1 MDFPELAARTRRFSL
16 GAPRAVTVA
25 DDGSRVVFL
34 RSGGPEDTVEALWLL
49 DVGSGEERL
58 VADPAALLGADAD
71 PAALSP
77 GERALRERL
86 RLSSAG
92 IGSYA
97 LDAAGRVAVFALA
110 GRVFRADLVHGDVV
124 EVSTVG
130 PALDPRPDPAGE
142 RLAYVTDAADGVRR
156 GQLRVVESDGTDN
169 LLAGEDSGVTWGL
182 AEHIAAEEFHR
193 FRGYWWAPDGRSV
206 LAARVDESRVNRWH
220 LHDPA
225 DPAAPPTTLAY
236 PVAGGA
242 NAEVSLHLLDLDDG
256 WVDVHWDRETYP
268 YLTSVDWADGGPLIT
283 VLRRSQQHGLVLAV
297 DPRTGETQVHAEL
310 ADPRWVEP
318 IPGTPAHLPD
328 GRVLVGGELAHDGYD
343 ARCLFADGT
352 LLTPPSLYVR
362 RVVGRLPATGN
373 APADLLVEASDG
385 EPSERHLFRVRTA
398 VGGGVDA
405 RRLTTDAGWHT
416 AAVGGDVLAVGFA
429 SLDHPGTRW
438 TVRRGDDEVA
448 ELRSLAATPP
458 YQPLPLLERVTDR
471 RLPAAVLYPDNHVTG
486 RRLPVLLD
494 VYGGPGHQEVVAA
507 RAAWLERQ
515 WWADAGFAVVA
526 VDNRGT
532 PGVSPSFEKAIH
544 RRVADVVLGDQV
556 DALTALAEKHP
567 DLDLG
572 RVAVRG
578 WSFGGWLAGL
588 AVLRHP
594 ELFRC
599 GIAGAPVT
607 DWALYDTA
615 YTERYLGLPDDGMDV
630 YAHHSLVELAAEP
643 VTGPDQ
649 ARPLLLVH
657 GLVDDNV
664 VAAHTLRLS
673 AALLAAGRPHSVLPL
688 TGATHLAAGGLA
700 ERLLRLELDFLRA
713 SV

>member
-1 MDFPELAARTRRFSL
+1 M
-16 GAPRAVTVA
+16 AP
-25 DDGSRVVFL
+25 
-34 RSGGPEDTVEALWLL
+34 
-49 DVGSGEERL
+49 
-58 VADPAALLGADAD
+58 
-71 PAALSP
+71 
-77 GERALRERL
+77 
-86 RLSSAG
+86 
-92 IGSYA
+92 
-97 LDAAGRVAVFALA
+97 
-110 GRVFRADLVHGDVV
+110 
-124 EVSTVG
+124 
-130 PALDPRPDPAGE
+130 
-142 RLAYVTDAADGVRR
+142 
-156 GQLRVVESDGTDN
+156 
-169 LLAGEDSGVTWGL
+169 
-182 AEHIAAEEFHR
+182 
-193 FRGYWWAPDGRSV
+193 
-206 LAARVDESRVNRWH
+206 
-220 LHDPA
+220 
-225 DPAAPPTTLAY
+225 
-236 PVAGGA
+236 

-268 YLTSVDWADGGPLIT
+268 YLTAVSWGEGSPLIT

-318 IPGTPAHLPD
+318 IAGTPAHLPD

-362 RVVGRLPATGN
+362 RVVGRLPAGRRPGRPAGGGERRRAERAAPVPGPHHHRRWGGR
-373 APADLLVEASDG
+373 APAHHRLRAGTPPRSAGTCWPSAS
-385 EPSERHLFRVRTA
+385 R
-398 VGGGVDA
+398 
-405 RRLTTDAGWHT
+405 
-416 AAVGGDVLAVGFA
+416 
-429 SLDHPGTRW
+429 RW
-438 TVRRGDDEVA
+438 TTPGCAGRCAAAIRRSPSCA
-448 ELRSLAATPP
+448 RSPPTPP
-458 YQPLPLLERVTDR
+458 YSPLPLLERVTDR

-494 VYGGPGHQEVVAA
+494 IYGGPGHQEVVAA

-515 WWADAGFAVVA
+515 WWADAGFAVVTI
-526 VDNRGT
+526 DNRGT
-532 PGVSPSFEKAIH
+532 PGVAPSFEKAIH
-544 RRVADVVLGDQV
+544 RRVADVILTDQI
-556 DALTALAEKHP
+556 DALTALAGKHP

-572 RVAVRG
+572 RVGVRG

-615 YTERYLGLPDDGMDV
+615 YTERYLGLPEDGQDI

-657 GLVDDNV
+657 GMADDNV

-673 AALLAAGRPHSVLPL
+673 AALLSTGRPHAVLPL
-688 TGATHLAAGGLA
+688 TGATHMAANGTA
-700 ERLLRLELDFLRA
+700 ERLLPLELDFLRTHLL
-713 SV
+713 